1 MGRVRIHFLA
11 PEYIDEEI
19 LYRVEKRKL
28 EGDQRINKTRYIL
41 EALEEKF
48 AREDRK
54 KRG

>member
-1 MGRVRIHFLA
+1 MARVRIDFLV
-11 PEYIDEEI
+11 PEYIDEEMLCRI
-19 LYRVEKRKL
+19 EKRKL